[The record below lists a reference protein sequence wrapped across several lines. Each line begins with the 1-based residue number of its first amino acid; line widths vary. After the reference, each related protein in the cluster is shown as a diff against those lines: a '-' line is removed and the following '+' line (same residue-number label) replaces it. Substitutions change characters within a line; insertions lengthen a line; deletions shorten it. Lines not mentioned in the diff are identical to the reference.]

1 MQEDVY
7 RGDGLNLYA
16 YCGNNPVMYVD
27 PSGYGSVTYTDREI
41 VVDGQ
46 NVGSANYSTGDYLD
60 INLTSKNSSVTE
72 VTVSGNVSE
81 QIYKDFYQSDPW
93 ERGKNIE
100 NTIAYA
106 NRGDYIQIGDG
117 YNGKFPIVD
126 LANENS
132 VVSIKSL
139 NQFCTSYKSNDNPDV
154 NLVADQI
161 MKYYDAIDDIK
172 MSVNGN
178 ENINKSL
185 LVALNGKDEKF
196 KQQVQE
202 EVNSRI
208 AQKYKNIDEDSKV
221 NKKTKCSI
229 V

>member
-1 MQEDVY
+1 
-7 RGDGLNLYA
+7 
-16 YCGNNPVMYVD
+16 MYVD

-60 INLTSKNSSVTE
+60 ITLTPKNSSVTE
-72 VTVSGNVSE
+72 VTVSGNVSK

-106 NRGDYIQIGDG
+106 NQGDYIQIGDG

-185 LVALNGKDEKF
+185 LVALNGKDQNF
-196 KQQVQE
+196 KKQVQE

-208 AQKYKNIDEDSKV
+208 AKKYEKIDKDSKI
-221 NKKTKCSI
+221 NKETKCS
-229 V
+229 VV

>member
-1 MQEDVY
+1 M
-7 RGDGLNLYA
+7 NKFIK
-16 YCGNNPVMYVD
+16 
-27 PSGYGSVTYTDREI
+27 TF
-41 VVDGQ
+41 
-46 NVGSANYSTGDYLD
+46 
-60 INLTSKNSSVTE
+60 INLIH
-72 VTVSGNVSE
+72 G
-81 QIYKDFYQSDPW
+81 
-93 ERGKNIE
+93 ERGKNVE

-139 NQFCTSYKSNDNPDV
+139 NQFCTSYKFNDNPDV

-161 MKYYDAIDDIK
+161 MKYYDAIDDVKI
-172 MSVNGN
+172 SVNKDYDVD
-178 ENINKSL
+178 KSL
-185 LVALNGKDEKF
+185 LVALNGKDKNF

-208 AQKYKNIDEDSKV
+208 AKKYKNIDEDSRV